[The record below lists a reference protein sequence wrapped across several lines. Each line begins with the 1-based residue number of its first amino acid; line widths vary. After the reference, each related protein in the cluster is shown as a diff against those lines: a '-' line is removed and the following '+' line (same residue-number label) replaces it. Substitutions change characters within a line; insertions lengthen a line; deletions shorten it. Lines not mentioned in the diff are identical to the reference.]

1 METVLII
8 LFIFLSIWMGSINT
22 VKLFR
27 GEPIPVWNFIIMS
40 VGITGVVVYVFGI
53 TAR

>member
-1 METVLII
+1 MEIVLII

-22 VKLFR
+22 VKLLR

-40 VGITGVVVYVFGI
+40 AGLCGVVTNLMGI
-53 TAR
+53 W